1 MQKLTVSNAIAVL
14 SVIAIVIGF
23 GHHWVLTY

>member
-23 GHHWVLTY
+23 SHHWVLTY